1 MTTTPFTKGHDAALL
16 AAALKTPNKPGIW
29 DNLGLTGT
37 MRLVSPRAALL
48 AKTAPSLP
56 PPPADDSRTTAAEL
70 FEIALAVGRADTP
83 FHLLQDQPTL
93 APFAAELQGQ
103 AAFRFDAS
111 HAGPYVSQLLLR
123 DIPIN
128 AAPVPQ
134 LYRLRTGFYGATP
147 ATNTELLA
155 GRIPEPQTWGA
166 PQRINTP
173 RALASAVHQDPPYL
187 LALHAAFILAAIA
200 QPSGLFAPG
209 PHEMGF
215 VSDGGPVQ
223 LHCLLAAVVQTAMR
237 AAWLAKFQIYRRR
250 RPEELF
256 ADQSCL
262 HPDWQRLALPSLQHI
277 TPRCLPRLYAEG
289 CPLHSDYPSGHAVI
303 GGAAATLLKAWFA
316 DGPWPNPVESRDGA
330 NLDPVAAPLTIHGEI
345 NKLAHNYGWG
355 RNFAGIHYRS
365 SCRGGMLLG
374 EAIALQAL
382 RGISG
387 RQVTFRGFSG
397 APVTAG

>member
-1 MTTTPFTKGHDAALL
+1 MTPTPFSKGHNPALL
-16 AAALKTPNKPGIW
+16 AAALKTPNRPGVW
-29 DNLGLTGT
+29 GNLGLTGT

-56 PPPADDSRTTAAEL
+56 PPPADGSRTTTAEL
-70 FEIALAVGRADTP
+70 LEIALAVGQADTP
-83 FHLLQDQPTL
+83 FHLIQSQTAL

-111 HAGPYVSQLLLR
+111 HVGPYVSQLLLR

-128 AAPVPQ
+128 GAPVPQ
-134 LYRLRTGFYGATP
+134 LYRIRTGFYGTTT
-147 ATNTELLA
+147 ATNAELLA
-155 GRIPEPQTWGA
+155 GRIPEPQLWA
-166 PQRINTP
+166 VPLQRINTP
-173 RALASAVHQDPPYL
+173 RALASAMHQDPPYL
-187 LALHAAFILAAIA
+187 LALHAAFVLAAIA

-209 PHEMGF
+209 PHEIGF

-223 LHCLLAAVVQTAMR
+223 LHCLLPSVVQSAMR
-237 AAWLAKFQIYRRR
+237 ATWLAKFQLYRRR

-256 ADQSCL
+256 ADQASL
-262 HPDWQRLALPSLQHI
+262 HPDWQRLALPALQL
-277 TPRCLPRLYAEG
+277 PPGCLPRLYAEG

-303 GGAAATLLKAWFA
+303 GGAAATILKAWFA
-316 DGPWPNPVESRDGA
+316 DGPWPSPVESRDGIS
-330 NLDPVAAPLTIHGEI
+330 LEPVTAPLTIHGEI
-345 NKLAHNYGWG
+345 DKLASNYGWG

-374 EAIALQAL
+374 EAMAIQAL

-387 RQVTFRGFSG
+387 RQVQFRGFSG
-397 APVTAG
+397 ATVTAG